1 MSITQRTLMFAVT
14 AVLSVPFLVAC
25 DDNGGHEKAK
35 PTVTP
40 ERDINEGVVSQS
52 QFVKDFRAQHPNLAK
67 GVDDDLLAEHGAA
80 TCDLFEGDDEE
91 RSDALKQVSKDFS
104 ANGIKP
110 NDDTTILIMK
120 LAVKDV
126 CPERT
131 NNLIAVL

>member
-1 MSITQRTLMFAVT
+1 MSITCRPLVVAVFT
-14 AVLSVPFLVAC
+14 AAVLSGCA
-25 DDNGGHEKAK
+25 DDSGHEEAK

-52 QFVKDFRAQHPNLAK
+52 QFVKHFRAEHPNLAK
-67 GVDDDLLAEHGAA
+67 NQDDDLLAEHAAA
-80 TCDLFEGDDEE
+80 TCDLFEGDDAKK
-91 RSDALKQVSKDFS
+91 SDALKQVSKDFS

-110 NDDTTILIMK
+110 NDDTTIKIMR